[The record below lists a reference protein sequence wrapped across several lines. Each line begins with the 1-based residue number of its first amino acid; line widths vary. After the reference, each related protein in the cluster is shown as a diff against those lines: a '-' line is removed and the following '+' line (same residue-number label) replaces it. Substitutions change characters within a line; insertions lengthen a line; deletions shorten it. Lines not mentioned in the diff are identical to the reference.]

1 MGGRSWT
8 RTLAAVGAAAVLAIG
23 LAACGDDDDDSGDSG
38 TGDAAAEVTLR
49 LGYVTTAQHPYGQ
62 AVDAFVAQVEEES
75 GGAISIETL
84 PTYPGG
90 DVPLL
95 EDVRSGGV
103 EMASVSTATWGSQG
117 VSAFDALQAPFLI
130 TNYDLEREVLT
141 SDIAT
146 DMLAATEEIGL
157 VGLAIHEGGL
167 RSPVGA
173 DKPIVSPGDWEGLK
187 IRSVESDP
195 LRLGL
200 ESLGAEPT
208 PIPLP
213 DVYNALRDGV
223 VDGMEA
229 NLGLIQTQQYYE
241 VADYAT
247 INVVLWPFPTA
258 LVINQS
264 TYDSLSDEQQ
274 SILTDAAT
282 DVPGISLDIVS
293 APSDLA
299 QTLCDEGFKFA
310 TATDDQIS
318 ALEQEA
324 QTAIDQLSEDEQTAD
339 YISRIQDLK
348 NEQGGANP
356 ATPDLPDECFVK

>member
-1 MGGRSWT
+1 M
-8 RTLAAVGAAAVLAIG
+8 G
-23 LAACGDDDDDSGDSG
+23 LAACGDDDDDDSG
-38 TGDAAAEVTLR
+38 TGDESAEVTLR
-49 LGYVTTAQHPYGQ
+49 LGYVTTAEHPYGQ
-62 AVDAFVAQVEEES
+62 AVDAFVAQVEEET
-75 GGAISIETL
+75 GGRLAIETL

-95 EDVRSGGV
+95 EDVRSGAV

-130 TNYDLEREVLT
+130 TNYELEREVLT
-141 SDIAT
+141 GDIAE

-167 RSPVGA
+167 RKPVGA
-173 DKPIVSPGDWEGLK
+173 DNPIVSPADWEGLK

-223 VDGMEA
+223 VDGMEG

-241 VADYAT
+241 VAKYAT
-247 INVVLWPFPTA
+247 LNVNLWPFPTA
-258 LVINQS
+258 LVINQGS
-264 TYDSLSDEQQ
+264 YDGLSEDFQTA
-274 SILTDAAT
+274 LTDAAT

-293 APSDLA
+293 APSELP
-299 QTLCDEGFKFA
+299 QTLCDEGFRFA
-310 TATDDQIS
+310 NATDQQIG

-339 YISRIQDLK
+339 FITRIRELK
-348 NEQGGANP
+348 EAQEAP
-356 ATPDLPDECFVK
+356 EAASPDLPDECFVE